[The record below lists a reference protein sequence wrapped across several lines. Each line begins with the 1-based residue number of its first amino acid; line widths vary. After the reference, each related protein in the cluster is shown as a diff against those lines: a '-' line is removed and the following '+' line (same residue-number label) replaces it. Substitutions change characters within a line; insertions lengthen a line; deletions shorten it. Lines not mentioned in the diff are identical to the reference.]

1 MLLRLRTKCKSEDKW
16 SLSAGG
22 FVCFCTVVWHGER
35 ERDRARERRRDRERE
50 MNVAG
55 VYSIL
60 WSGGVQGLG
69 GQNIALFATIGTLT
83 DSKGQKTSRHIFSIL
98 TQCLSHSF
106 ALPDLLLCVKI

>member
-1 MLLRLRTKCKSEDKW
+1 MLLHCGLAWRERQRPREMQRQR
-16 SLSAGG
+16 
-22 FVCFCTVVWHGER
+22 ER
-35 ERDRARERRRDRERE
+35 ETERE

-60 WSGGVQGLG
+60 WSGGVQGVG

-83 DSKGQKTSRHIFSIL
+83 DSRGQKTSRHIFSIL

>member
-1 MLLRLRTKCKSEDKW
+1 M
-16 SLSAGG
+16 
-22 FVCFCTVVWHGER
+22 VWQGERERER
-35 ERDRARERRRDRERE
+35 ERDRQRERQRLRETEKE

-55 VYSIL
+55 VYSVL
-60 WSGGVQGLG
+60 WGGGVRWVG

-83 DSKGQKTSRHIFSIL
+83 DSREQKTSRHIFSIL

>member
-1 MLLRLRTKCKSEDKW
+1 MDLYASALW
-16 SLSAGG
+16 SGM
-22 FVCFCTVVWHGER
+22 ER
-35 ERDRARERRRDRERE
+35 ETETERDAETERE

-69 GQNIALFATIGTLT
+69 GQNIALFATNGTLT

>member
-1 MLLRLRTKCKSEDKW
+1 MDLYASALW
-16 SLSAGG
+16 SGM
-22 FVCFCTVVWHGER
+22 ER
-35 ERDRARERRRDRERE
+35 ETETERDAETERE

-60 WSGGVQGLG
+60 WSGGVQGVG

-83 DSKGQKTSRHIFSIL
+83 DSRGQKTSRHIFSIL